1 MPARKSRNSRQR
13 PMHDGLQNVV
23 ANLGTGRDKAAHSHY
38 VAGHM
43 SAFELQTA
51 YRASWLAQAII
62 NNPAEDATRKWRKW
76 RAPADQITKI
86 EALEKKLQVSARVKD
101 ALQTAGLL
109 GGAAI
114 YLNMDGEDQDK
125 PIDPR
130 KELRSLVVLPCTSLR
145 PVEIVRDINS
155 VYYGQAEFYRMTT
168 NGEKGQV
175 IIHASRLAVFMGNKV
190 PGDQWL
196 TNSINQGWGDSRLAP
211 ALDAVMQYDGTMAN
225 MASLVYEAKVDVF
238 KFEGFAE
245 MLANS
250 ANDALISRRLSNQ
263 AAMKGIN
270 GAVVIDMKDDYQQKS
285 ATFAGLPE
293 LVSKQQEGVAGA
305 AGQPVT
311 RIFGR
316 AVAGLSGSGD
326 GDERVYYDRIGHMQA
341 DDITP
346 ALAVLDEILIA
357 QALGTRPPD
366 VYYTWTPLRQLS
378 ESERADVFV
387 KTANAA
393 RSLAGTTAGP
403 IIPLDALSDSVVNE
417 LTEQGVLPGLDQ
429 AIEQYG
435 TLAEQDLPV
444 ENVTQELE

>member
-1 MPARKSRNSRQR
+1 MPVRKSRNSPRQ
-13 PMHDGLQNVV
+13 PMQDGLQNVV

-38 VAGHM
+38 VASFM
-43 SAFELQTA
+43 SPAELQTA

-76 RAPADQITKI
+76 RAPAEQITKI
-86 EALEKKLQVSARVKD
+86 EALEKKLQLPARVKD

-109 GGAAI
+109 GGSAI
-114 YLNMDGEDQDK
+114 YMNMDGADQDQ
-125 PIDPR
+125 PIDET
-130 KELRSLVVLPCTSLR
+130 KELRSLVVLPCTSLQ

-155 VYYGQAEFYRMTT
+155 IYYGKAELYRMTT
-168 NGEKGQV
+168 TGDKSEV
-175 IIHASRLAVFMGNKV
+175 IIHASRLAIFMGNKV

-196 TNSINQGWGDSRLAP
+196 TNAINRGWGDSRLQP
-211 ALDAVMQYDGTMAN
+211 ALDPVMQYDSTMAN

-238 KFEGFAE
+238 KFAGFADA
-245 MLANS
+245 LGNS
-250 ANDALISRRLSNQ
+250 ADEAGLTRRLSAQ

-270 GAVVIDMKDDYQQKS
+270 GAVVIDMQDDYQQKS
-285 ATFAGLPE
+285 ATFSGLPE
-293 LVSKQQEGVAGA
+293 LVAKQQEGVAGA

-346 ALAVLDEILIA
+346 ALSVLDEVLIT

-435 TLAEQDLPV
+435 TLAEQDLPIDNGV
-444 ENVTQELE
+444 QE